1 MTDRFV
7 EMFQYVNEAI
17 FLIDPERN
25 RFLDANAK
33 ACRLLGY
40 SHEELAQCPVSAV
53 YPDEIPQ
60 LLAFVRAECSPGSGW
75 TDQLSCVSKDGVK
88 IPVEFSGAMLKLD
101 DRQCLM
107 AIVRDASQGRRR
119 ERAWRTIVEATS
131 AVTGTEFLRALVKS
145 LATALGMRYAFVAE
159 LVSPTRIRTRAFWAN
174 GQFLEGG

>member
-7 EMFQYVNEAI
+7 EMFRYANEAI
-17 FLIDPERN
+17 FLIDPERD
-25 RFLDANAK
+25 RILDANAK
-33 ACRLLGY
+33 ACHFLGY
-40 SHEELAQCPVSAV
+40 THEELVQCPVSAI
-53 YPDEIPQ
+53 YPDEMPQ
-60 LLAFVRAECSPGSGW
+60 LLAFVHAECSPGSGW

-131 AVTGTEFLRALVKS
+131 AVTGTEFLRVLVRS
-145 LATALGMRYAFVAE
+145 LATAGYA
-159 LVSPTRIRTRAFWAN
+159 LR
-174 GQFLEGG
+174 LCL